1 MAWIAGSPASVS
13 ISSKIYP
20 GGRSGV
26 GIWQEGINNVWLFG
40 GLGMSDN
47 PFESPRLLNDLWYF
61 NGSSQTWHQV
71 HQGAV
76 FNSTVVE
83 YRSSQIPRPRQL
95 SAMCGAGNIMV
106 VFGGLAEEDL
116 ALGDLWVFDTVTK
129 EWQSQEQAY
138 NLQRNKSEP
147 LLVRPAP
154 RGDMAKWCTSTH
166 LFIFGGVNGS
176 NHIFSDMWKLSLQEL
191 IWEEVASSALAP
203 SSLKDQNALSY
214 PAGRNGAMA
223 WTVEPDNLYLFGG
236 NVLRQYFRKQHV
248 AAGYTSDLWQYNIIN
263 DTWMFLKG
271 HTQPGQPGVY
281 GHLGMPTDYSVPG
294 CRKSGVTWT
303 DANNYL
309 WLFGGEG
316 CDTLTPSDTSFS
328 VLLTDYWCYNT
339 LIGRWEWI
347 GGSKEGNKPPIFRQK
362 GKLTYSALIGGRTEA
377 GAWKKND
384 NAVYLFGGMG
394 HNGTQYYCYLN
405 DLWLINISETVGLGV
420 PFPVLYGFGLVFLG
434 IFLVLCLVVIGVY
447 VYDCSKGNRTP
458 EWRLGSRDIAR
469 YRHLLGN
476 DS

>member
-1 MAWIAGSPASVS
+1 MKSMLVMCFAILDVWAQEVAWIAGSPASVS

-40 GLGMSDN
+40 GLGISDN

-76 FNSTVVE
+76 FDSTVVE

-95 SAMCGAGNIMV
+95 SAVCGAGNIMV

-138 NLQRNKSEP
+138 NVQRNKS
-147 LLVRPAP
+147 
-154 RGDMAKWCTSTH
+154 
-166 LFIFGGVNGS
+166 
-176 NHIFSDMWKLSLQEL
+176 HI
-191 IWEEVASSALAP
+191 
-203 SSLKDQNALSY
+203 
-214 PAGRNGAMA
+214 
-223 WTVEPDNLYLFGG
+223 
-236 NVLRQYFRKQHV
+236 
-248 AAGYTSDLWQYNIIN
+248 
-263 DTWMFLKG
+263 
-271 HTQPGQPGVY
+271 QPGQPGVY
-281 GHLGMPTDYSVPG
+281 GHLGMPTDYNVPG
-294 CRKSGVTWT
+294 CRKGGVTWT

-316 CDTLTPSDTSFS
+316 CDTLTPSDTSSS

-377 GAWKKND
+377 AAWKKND